1 MSDQQEKQRI
11 LDIAADKFMAQGLS
25 KVTLDEVAGDLGMS
39 KKTVYKFFPSK
50 DDLLRAIV
58 HMIMGRMKRRIEE
71 IVTSDR
77 PSEEKLTEF
86 LVMLGSFLRK
96 ASGDF
101 IADVQRF
108 APSLWK
114 EMETFRR
121 EQMLPRV
128 NEMFVQARKEGIFR
142 QDLNIELFYLVFIT
156 VVQGIINPK
165 VLSEN
170 SFSAQEAF
178 RGIFKLLFE
187 GALTGEAKTKLH
199 LFEQTNF
206 EQS

>member
-1 MSDQQEKQRI
+1 MPDLQEKQRI
-11 LDIAADKFMAQGLS
+11 LDVATDKFMAQGLS

-50 DDLLRAIV
+50 DDLLRATV
-58 HMIMGRMKRRIEE
+58 HMIMGRMKNRIEE
-71 IVTSDR
+71 IVSSNK

-96 ASGDF
+96 ASSNF
-101 IADVQRF
+101 IVDVQRF
-108 APSLWK
+108 APNLWK
-114 EMETFRR
+114 EMEKFRR

-128 NEMFVQARKEGIFR
+128 NEMFLQAKEEGVFR
-142 QDLNIELFYLVFIT
+142 RDINIELFYLVFVT
-156 VVQGIINPK
+156 VVQGIINPR

-178 RGIFKLLFE
+178 RGVFKLLFE
-187 GALTGEAKTKLH
+187 GALTEEAKTKLH
-199 LFEQTNF
+199 LFEPTNF